1 MNDPDIVVPVAL
13 QHTNEAICSAPW
25 YVQNTEYPPAKA
37 TYQPLINGEE
47 AFRAVHLAIAGATK
61 TIDIICWGFQPS
73 MYFIRDGSAP
83 CIGELLMSK
92 AREGVEVRLLGWEAP
107 FNSAGLGGE
116 ANLPGKGPFSI
127 ADRALQS
134 ATQDQYGYD
143 RYWFATCAA
152 PDKMAARLRAA
163 RSIPVFVG
171 RGFSVHERAEIA
183 YQAKYKSLDPH
194 LSSGT
199 LGALAIAATHHQK
212 TVLVDYEQP
221 DNAVGFVMGHN
232 MLDEYW
238 DTDGHSALNRAEDK
252 KPAANCGPR
261 GDTPRQ
267 DISGQVSGPILEHL
281 HHNFATAWRKETGE
295 DLLALR
301 QAKQVGPQLQ
311 CTPGATR
318 QIAQIVR
325 TQPQDG
331 KRDIERIYLKAVNNA
346 TQFIYIENQYFRWP
360 PLAELIKQA
369 AADQTRAGRDPG
381 LHGNLHLFVI
391 TNASKD
397 GVGPG
402 SLNTQRMLESLGRGE
417 TIPEIT
423 KLRRIERITAQAEA
437 QAPTLAELLEQQ
449 ALLTMTRL
457 TDALGGGDM
466 SDKARQARESAAIDN
481 RFRQSALKAQI
492 EAIEKSTLV
501 PESRPG
507 LKIHVCSLVAP
518 DSPAGKPWMPVYIH
532 SKLMIVNDVFT
543 THGSANINT
552 RSMQVDSE
560 LNIAH
565 EWVSVT
571 RALRRRL
578 WNLHTN
584 GMGAQDDPAVAFKA
598 WEEIIKKNKDRRA
611 DKKAGV
617 PYAPIVEF
625 YYGDKAL
632 KDLD

>member
-92 AREGVEVRLLGWEAP
+92 AREGVRVRLLGWEMP
-107 FNSAGLGGE
+107 FNSAGVAGE
-116 ANLPGKGPFSI
+116 ANLPGKGTI
-127 ADRALQS
+127 RIKDRALQS
-134 ATQDQYGYD
+134 ATEDQYAYD
-143 RYWFATCAA
+143 HQWFADCAV
-152 PDKMAARLRAA
+152 PDSKAAGRGADGM
-163 RSIPVFVG
+163 PVFVS
-171 RGFSVHERAEIA
+171 RGFSWDERAEIA
-183 YQAKYKSLDPH
+183 HQVKYSGLDPQI
-194 LSSGT
+194 SRQMRNT
-199 LGALAIAATHHQK
+199 LRFSATHHQK
-212 TVLVDYEQP
+212 SVLVDYERV
-221 DNAVGFVMGHN
+221 DSAVGFVMGHN

-238 DTDGHSALNRAEDK
+238 DTDRHSALNRSGNH
-252 KPAANCGPR
+252 KPAPNLGPR
-261 GDTPRQ
+261 GAQPRQ

-295 DLLALR
+295 DLLVLR

-360 PLAELIKQA
+360 PLAEAIKKA
-369 AADQTRAGRDPG
+369 ALDQTGNGRDPG
-381 LHGNLHLFVI
+381 LHGALHLFVV
-391 TNASKD
+391 TNATTD
-397 GVGPG
+397 GVGAG
-402 SLNTQRMLESLGRGE
+402 TLNTQRMLESLGRAE
-417 TIPEIT
+417 TIPEVT
-423 KLRRIERITAQAEA
+423 KLLLIKQAQKDAPPRPQPDSRDQAGQRELAQWQADRDQEA
-437 QAPTLAELLEQQ
+437 KKIV
-449 ALLTMTRL
+449 
-457 TDALGGGDM
+457 D
-466 SDKARQARESAAIDN
+466 
-481 RFRQSALKAQI
+481 
-492 EAIEKSTLV
+492 STLV
-501 PESRPG
+501 LQPIPG
-507 LKIHVCSLVAP
+507 LKVHVCSLVAP

-578 WNLHTN
+578 WGLHTN
-584 GMGAQDDPAVAFKA
+584 GMGAQDDPAVAFDM
-598 WEEIIKKNKDRRA
+598 WQDIIDKNNKNQKSKK
-611 DKKAGV
+611 V
-617 PYAPIVEF
+617 PHAPLVEF
-625 YYGDKAL
+625 YYDKAIL

>member
-1 MNDPDIVVPVAL
+1 MTEPDIVTPVAL
-13 QHTNEAICSAPW
+13 QHTQQVTCTSPW
-25 YVQNTEYPPAKA
+25 YVQNTEYPPAMA

-47 AFRAVHLAIAGATK
+47 AFKAVHLAIAKATK

-73 MYFIRDGSAP
+73 MFFIRDGRAP
-83 CIGELLMSK
+83 SIGELLMIK
-92 AREGVEVRLLGWEAP
+92 AREGVEVRVLGWEAP
-107 FNSAGLGGE
+107 FNTAGAGGE
-116 ANLPGKGPFSI
+116 ANLPGKGPYRI
-127 ADRALQS
+127 ADRALQPS
-134 ATQDQYGYD
+134 TDDQYAED
-143 RYWFATCAA
+143 RQWFSRCAFADHLA
-152 PDKMAARLRAA
+152 PAMRVARNV
-163 RSIPVFVG
+163 PVFVG
-171 RGFSVHERAEIA
+171 RGFSVYERAEIA

-194 LSSGT
+194 LSHST
-199 LGALAIAATHHQK
+199 LGAMAIAATHHQK
-212 TVLVDYEQP
+212 TVLVDYEQT
-221 DNAVGFVMGHN
+221 DSAVGFVMGHN

-238 DTDGHSALNRAEDK
+238 DTDDHTSLNRSEGS
-252 KPAANCGPR
+252 KPAPNCGPR

-267 DISGQVSGPILEHL
+267 DISSQISGPILEHL

-295 DLLALR
+295 DLLASR
-301 QAKQVGPQLQ
+301 QAMQVGPQLQ
-311 CTPGATR
+311 CTPGTTR

-325 TQPQDG
+325 TQPQDKN
-331 KRDIERIYLKAVNNA
+331 KRDIEKLYLKAVNNA

-360 PLAELIKQA
+360 PLAEAINKA

-417 TIPEIT
+417 TIPAIT
-423 KLRRIERITAQAEA
+423 KLQRIEQAKAQTNA
-437 QAPTLAELLEQQ
+437 QTPTLAELLEQQ
-449 ALLTMTRL
+449 ALLTLTRL
-457 TDALGGGDM
+457 TDALGGGEM
-466 SDKARQARESAAIDN
+466 SEKAREAQRDAARN
-481 RFRQSALKAQI
+481 NKFRQIWLKEQI

-501 PESRPG
+501 PTPRPG

-565 EWVSVT
+565 EWASVT
-571 RALRRRL
+571 QAMRRRL
-578 WNLHTN
+578 WNLHTDTR
-584 GMGAQDDPAVAFKA
+584 GAQDDPKQAFKA
-598 WEEIIKKNKDRRA
+598 WEGIINENKYRQSKELTPD
-611 DKKAGV
+611 
-617 PYAPIVEF
+617 APLVEF
-625 YYGDKAL
+625 YYGEAAL
-632 KDLD
+632 TDLD